1 MDTSSVLSDED
12 YDLISNPGQRS
23 IESSIADLA
32 HIAPQSVREIPP
44 TNAACDTISTAS
56 LSPTDIQTW
65 VRDVIDAANA
75 RDGGSYPPDRRTV
88 RVYLDGVF
96 DVLTAGHMLQLRQA
110 KLAFPCV
117 YLMVGVFSDESC
129 HQHGTQPRFPH
140 VERCELL
147 RHCRWVDEIVPD
159 AVWTLTDAFLVAK
172 RIDYVAL
179 EEGSS
184 VNPEFDKMRLKG
196 YDHLK
201 KLGRVIPTK
210 RTLGLAAERV
220 VPPTLPSAQ
229 ATPLTKTPELQP
241 EVFEGDGQ
249 VDVTQGNN
257 KTAPDDQL

>member
-1 MDTSSVLSDED
+1 
-12 YDLISNPGQRS
+12 
-23 IESSIADLA
+23 
-32 HIAPQSVREIPP
+32 
-44 TNAACDTISTAS
+44 
-56 LSPTDIQTW
+56 
-65 VRDVIDAANA
+65 
-75 RDGGSYPPDRRTV
+75 
-88 RVYLDGVF
+88 
-96 DVLTAGHMLQLRQA
+96 MLQLRQA

-201 KLGRVIPTK
+201 KLGMSFFFCSAVWRYRGTHYLWVVGRVIPTK